1 MTRRPL
7 ALLSLLAILLT
18 GCSTAASGTAV
29 VRSTATAGSTPVSI
43 APSTTRSS
51 TTAVSTVSAAALPL
65 CHAVVASDARGI
77 VGCLRTSLSTF
88 WSKQLDQVVDQPVII
103 EPTAAQV
110 PERCRSAITTTSAF
124 TCQLNNTVYLN
135 AGLLD
140 SARKL
145 APGEMLYVFAAVLG
159 HEIGHVVQAAVKQP
173 NYTDTGASDAIS
185 QRIEQQADCLDG
197 VWAHAVVAAGQLDRA
212 TFVRVTNTF
221 VTSISSNPEIAAHG
235 TPPVRA
241 AALAKGLKNG
251 RPQDC
256 GLATFS

>member
-1 MTRRPL
+1 MPRRTL
-7 ALLSLLAILLT
+7 ALLSLLAIFIT
-18 GCSTAASGTAV
+18 GCSTTAAGTAIV
-29 VRSTATAGSTPVSI
+29 GSTPAAGGPPAGT
-43 APSTTRSS
+43 APSTTAPP
-51 TTAVSTVSAAALPL
+51 TSAATFPL
-65 CHAVVASDARGI
+65 CHAVVATNAPGI
-77 VGCLRTSLSTF
+77 VSCLRTSLSTF
-88 WSKQLDQVVDQPVII
+88 WSGQLDQVVDQPVVV

-110 PERCRSAITTTSAF
+110 PQRCRSAITTTSAF
-124 TCQLNNTVYLN
+124 TCQINNTVYLN

-173 NYTDTGASDAIS
+173 GYTDTGASDAIS

-197 VWAHAVVAAGQLDRA
+197 VWAHAVNAAGQLDRA

-221 VTSISSNPEIAAHG
+221 ITSISSNPEIAAHG

-241 AALAKGLKNG
+241 AALARGVKNG